1 VPILWPSTPNSL
13 WWASCG
19 ADRGS
24 PISEFGALADAEG
37 GFPRPI
43 RAAAGLWLAGATVYL
58 VCEAIA
64 AARFPGYRYTA
75 DYISDLGVSAVMNVG
90 AFATHGVLFLA
101 GAVVLTRACSTRGW
115 ASRAFLLAAVANAVG
130 NIVVATFRSGAVD
143 PSGHADWHVIGA
155 GMAIVGGNVAVII
168 AGLGSRRLGASGSY
182 RLVSVAI
189 GALGLA
195 CLLALII
202 DGATGSRLLPAGLME
217 RGGVY
222 SIIGWEIITGL
233 TILIGRG
240 PKRGR
245 CSRR

>member
-1 VPILWPSTPNSL
+1 
-13 WWASCG
+13 
-19 ADRGS
+19 
-24 PISEFGALADAEG
+24 
-37 GFPRPI
+37 
-43 RAAAGLWLAGATVYL
+43 
-58 VCEAIA
+58 
-64 AARFPGYRYTA
+64 
-75 DYISDLGVSAVMNVG
+75 
-90 AFATHGVLFLA
+90 
-101 GAVVLTRACSTRGW
+101 
-115 ASRAFLLAAVANAVG
+115 
-130 NIVVATFRSGAVD
+130 
-143 PSGHADWHVIGA
+143 
-155 GMAIVGGNVAVII
+155 VII

-202 DGATGSRLLPAGLME
+202 GATGSRLLPAGLME